1 MKLRIPLL
9 KLFSTMN
16 RNFNFDGKNRDVEK
30 SKEIKS
36 MLGALRIFTTA
47 WRTEVKG
54 IEMQLLPRESQWEKY
69 WGVLSLTC
77 AFLFSLNLSNAQ
89 SEPDLGKEVPELANF
104 AAYYGS
110 QESINRT
117 SVSPLGELGTAPDL
131 AGMMRWIPGATLVNN
146 GPISGQAQYRG
157 LFGPRVNILLEGVYV
172 NPGGPNWMD
181 PPLHYMPRN
190 LTESLEVIQGVAPV
204 SVGME
209 VIGGSVSGKY
219 YSIPYSGEKRFQK
232 HGRTELVRR
241 SVDGGTSAAL
251 IAGISNNV
259 HRIQFSSGYD
269 EGDNY
274 KFPGGVLR
282 HSSYKRETHRGSY
295 DWKKGEQQFSFALH
309 HTATG
314 DSGNPSLPMD
324 IKFVNTDIY
333 SARYEGQWS
342 NFGVQAKIHYSEVD
356 HWMSNYT
363 LRSPPDFNV
372 FDPPQLLVPLVMAF
386 DGEDRRDV
394 SAQSSGLG
402 YAALVGFPMFTGTL
416 SIGGS
421 GHLSSYNVLI
431 NDPDSAF
438 FVRNFNDVI
447 RDRYGFT
454 LEWKGAIGESTQL
467 DFGVLWG
474 RVVMA
479 AGPVSLP
486 PLLSTSAVYSM
497 SAPVILQNR
506 FNGADRTRS
515 DNHYNFSLNLDHEL
529 NRSMAVSLGIGRKTR
544 SASHI
549 ERYSWLPIE
558 ATAGLSDFNNYVGD
572 FDLNPE
578 IAHEVD
584 LAFHLGIPDRT
595 RFSVRFFFR
604 DIEDFIQGSPFD
616 PITIGPPFDKP
627 VEIVSALNGD
637 PTPMKFTNTNAEMY
651 GFDLSGEWRIA
662 SAWTVSFLASCVRG
676 NRTDIDDNLYRI
688 APPNASIAMKY
699 GSEKIFLTVEGVG
712 FGRGRHLSKKIV
724 LNEVRSSNSNTSGY
738 ALLNLLGVWH
748 LNEHISFVLG
758 VENVFNRLYAEH
770 LSGFN
775 RVRISDVPVGERI
788 SGPGRNISVQV
799 GFEW

>member
-1 MKLRIPLL
+1 MGRS
-9 KLFSTMN
+9 FSFYN
-16 RNFNFDGKNRDVEK
+16 KNRDVERPK
-30 SKEIKS
+30 GIKF
-36 MLGALRIFTTA
+36 MLGSLVIFAIA

-54 IEMQLLPRESQWEKY
+54 TEMQLLPRESQRGKY
-69 WGVLSLTC
+69 YGVLLLIY
-77 AFLFSLNLSNAQ
+77 AFLFSLNLLNAQ
-89 SEPDLGKEVPELANF
+89 SGSDLGKEVPELANF
-104 AAYYGS
+104 SAYYGS
-110 QESINRT
+110 QEAINRI

-131 AGMMRWIPGATLVNN
+131 AGTVRWIPGAMLVNN
-146 GPISGQAQYRG
+146 GPVSGQVQYRG
-157 LFGPRVNILLEGVYV
+157 LFGPRVNILVEGVFV

-204 SVGME
+204 SAGME
-209 VIGGSVSGKY
+209 VIGGSISGRY
-219 YSIPYSGEKRFQK
+219 YSIPYSEEERFQI

-241 SVDGGTSAAL
+241 SVDGGIAAAL
-251 IAGISNNV
+251 NAGISNNV

-274 KFPGGVLR
+274 RFPGGVVR

-295 DWKKGEQQFSFALH
+295 GWKKGDQQFSFALH
-309 HTATG
+309 HTATS

-324 IKFVNTDIY
+324 IKFINTDIY
-333 SARYEGQWS
+333 SARYEGRWS
-342 NFGVQAKIHYSEVD
+342 NFGVQAKIHYLEVD
-356 HWMSNYT
+356 HGMSNYT
-363 LRSPPDFNV
+363 LRPPPDFNV
-372 FDPPQLLVPLVMAF
+372 FNPPQILVPLVMAF
-386 DGEDRRDV
+386 DGVDRRDV

-402 YAALVGFPMFTGTL
+402 SAVLVGFPMFAGTL

-421 GHLSSYNVLI
+421 GHLSSYDMLI

-438 FVRNFNDVI
+438 SVRNFNDVI

-454 LEWKGAIGESTQL
+454 LEWKGAVGESTQL

-474 RVVMA
+474 QVIMA

-486 PLLSTSAVYSM
+486 PLLSTSAAYSM

-515 DNHYNFSLNLDHEL
+515 DNHYNFSLNLNHEL
-529 NRSMAVSLGIGRKTR
+529 NRSMAVSLGIGRKSR
-544 SASHI
+544 SPSHI

-584 LAFHLGIPDRT
+584 LTFHLGIPERT
-595 RFSVRFFFR
+595 QFAVHFFFR
-604 DIEDFIQGSPFD
+604 DIEDFIQGSLFD

-627 VEIVSALNGD
+627 EEMVSALNGD
-637 PTPMKFTNTNAEMY
+637 PTPMKFTNIDAEMY
-651 GFDLSGEWRIA
+651 GFDLSWEWRLT
-662 SAWTVSFLASCVRG
+662 SAWSVSFLTSCVRG
-676 NRTDIDDNLYRI
+676 KRTDIDDNLYRI
-688 APPNASIAMKY
+688 APPNASIAMRY
-699 GSEKIFLTVEGVG
+699 GSEKTFLTMEGVF
-712 FGRGRHLSKKIV
+712 FGKGRQLSKEIV

-738 ALLNLLGVWH
+738 ALLNLMGVWH

-758 VENVFNRLYAEH
+758 VENVFNRDYTEH

-775 RVRISDVPVGERI
+775 RVRISDVPVGARI